1 MGYPTQW
8 EFDQMD
14 REFCRVDDLRRERVR
29 HCDKVVAVLGDD
41 LTYPCKLEAGHA
53 GRCEPDYDAGS

>member
-1 MGYPTQW
+1 
-8 EFDQMD
+8 MD
-14 REFCRVDDLRRERVR
+14 LDAYKGPLPMSMEE
-29 HCDKVVAVLGDD
+29 HGGWCDKVVAVLGDD